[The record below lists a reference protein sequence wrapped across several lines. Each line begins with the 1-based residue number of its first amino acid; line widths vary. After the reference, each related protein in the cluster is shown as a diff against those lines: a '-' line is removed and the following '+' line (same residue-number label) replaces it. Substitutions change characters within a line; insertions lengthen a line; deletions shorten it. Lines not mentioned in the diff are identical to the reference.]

1 MVKNCLKKF
10 LIFKILIKYVLSLD
24 SGYTTPSNLTSAS
37 VNTQESAISSTDSS
51 GHSSSSASSTPT
63 HGATPAASP
72 NTTASAQILSANYAM
87 GSPGQTNKQIY
98 MSETLKSAQ
107 HQVQQNNSVPQSYTT
122 MPRHFMNQ
130 RVQPVPTVQQVQQL
144 QQVPTVPTV
153 QQVQSNQQVSGT
165 LGVNTLQQPQN
176 QVSSPVQV
184 QHPSAQM
191 AYMGTTG
198 GTLQKVKRVY
208 L

>member
-1 MVKNCLKKF
+1 MVKICFKK
-10 LIFKILIKYVLSLD
+10 LLSFKILTKYILFLD

-130 RVQPVPTVQQVQQL
+130 RVQPVPSVQQVQQL
-144 QQVPTVPTV
+144 QQVPTV